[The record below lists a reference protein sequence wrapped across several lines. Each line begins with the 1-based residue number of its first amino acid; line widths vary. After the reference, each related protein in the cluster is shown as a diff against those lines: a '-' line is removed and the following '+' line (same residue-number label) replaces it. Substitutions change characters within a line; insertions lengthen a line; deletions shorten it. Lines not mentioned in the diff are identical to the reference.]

1 MILLGEVVEAVTGTD
16 LTTAFHQRLLGPLGL
31 THTYYGAT
39 EDGPEATSGV
49 FTLTDGGPLVN
60 TADFPSRGLLSGLG
74 AAGGMISNVD
84 DMLTWSEKFL
94 RVGAR
99 GDDDLSLSRFAVT
112 PNGLGLGVVVF
123 NADVGGCVFNGGCPE
138 GAALL
143 GVMGTGSVPGT
154 NSVVAYFPKWDLT
167 IVGASTSSLTDV
179 DHGLVN
185 TILDAVVPDAK
196 GS

>member
-1 MILLGEVVEAVTGTD
+1 
-16 LTTAFHQRLLGPLGL
+16 
-31 THTYYGAT
+31 
-39 EDGPEATSGV
+39 
-49 FTLTDGGPLVN
+49 
-60 TADFPSRGLLSGLG
+60 
-74 AAGGMISNVD
+74 MISTVD

-99 GDDDLSLSRFAVT
+99 GDDDLSLSRVAVT

-123 NADVGGCVFNGGCPE
+123 NADVGGCVFNGGCRE

-185 TILDAVVPDAK
+185 TILGAVVPDAK